1 VDEFSDLEFDL
12 SKPIDEITNAYHRQQ
27 AIDQF
32 APRYE
37 ARLVKS
43 KNYKGFYRLGKMP
56 DFDDK
61 VEKYEGLVQRL
72 AEDTYSDGELP
83 SWAFWVL
90 FSPFIVLF
98 IALLIFAAATLIPIL
113 IVLIP
118 FYVLSH
124 ITSILFYKAG
134 FFPRKSL
141 TVVEHLYVHPDGRV
155 VVPVRSDLKPFSF
168 EVNEKMVLVTHY
180 HEGVWQSVSMVRR
193 RRQYFQLKSTYHGRE
208 HLDVQE
214 VYTFLAGFGLRT
226 KDRHTTSDNG
236 GGGGGG

>member
-1 VDEFSDLEFDL
+1 MDEFSDLEFDL
-12 SKPIDEITNAYHRQQ
+12 SKPIDEITNAYNRQQ

-37 ARLVKS
+37 AKLVKS
-43 KNYKGFYRLGKMP
+43 KNHKGFYRLGKMP

-72 AEDTYSDGELP
+72 EEDTYGDSELP

-113 IVLIP
+113 LVLIP
-118 FYVLSH
+118 LYALSH
-124 ITSILFYKAG
+124 ATSILFYKAG
-134 FFPRKSL
+134 FFPNKSL

-155 VVPVRSDLKPFSF
+155 VVPVGGGLKPFSF
-168 EVNEKMVLVTHY
+168 EVNEKMELVSHY

-193 RRQYFQLKSTYHGRE
+193 RRQYFQLKCVYLGRE
-208 HLDVQE
+208 HLDVKE
-214 VYTFLAGFGLRT
+214 VYTFLAGFGLNVRS
-226 KDRHTTSDNG
+226 KHTYNQSGN
-236 GGGGGG
+236 

>member
-1 VDEFSDLEFDL
+1 MDEFSDLEFDL
-12 SKPIDEITNAYHRQQ
+12 SKPIDEITNAYNRQQ

-37 ARLVKS
+37 AKLVKS

-72 AEDTYSDGELP
+72 DEDTYGDSEFP

-98 IALLIFAAATLIPIL
+98 IALLIFTAATLIPIL
-113 IVLIP
+113 LVLIP
-118 FYVLSH
+118 FFVLSH
-124 ITSILFYKAG
+124 ITSILSYKAG
-134 FFPRKSL
+134 FFPSKSL

-155 VVPVRSDLKPFSF
+155 VVPIGGDLKPFTF
-168 EVNEKMVLVTHY
+168 EVNEKMELVSHY

-193 RRQYFQLKSTYHGRE
+193 RRQYFQLKAFDLGRE

-214 VYTFLAGFGLRT
+214 VYTFLAGFGLNERRKNT
-226 KDRHTTSDNG
+226 YHQPSN
-236 GGGGGG
+236 